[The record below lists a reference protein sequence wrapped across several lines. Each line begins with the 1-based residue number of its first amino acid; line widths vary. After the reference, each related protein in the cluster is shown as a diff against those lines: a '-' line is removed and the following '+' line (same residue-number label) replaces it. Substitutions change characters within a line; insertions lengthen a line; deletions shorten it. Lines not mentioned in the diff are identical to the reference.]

1 MRIDIRMP
9 VLKARVVLLVGDY
22 DIIKNSIPFS
32 INCFSNASYL
42 AKCAFKH
49 RDKPKDNLPFTAV
62 IHSRSSALSVIAH
75 EAVHAAHFIQEAM
88 GIIPDFNNDELTAY
102 IVQYICE
109 KAEKPF
115 LPKTESKART
125 TNHKT

>member
-1 MRIDIRMP
+1 MKINIQMP

-22 DIIKNSIPFS
+22 ATIKDKIPFG
-32 INCFSNASYL
+32 INCFSNEGYL
-42 AKCAFKH
+42 ARCAFKH

-62 IHSRSSALSVIAH
+62 IHSRSGALSAIAH

-88 GIIPDFNNDELTAY
+88 GITPDFNNDELTAY

-115 LPKTESKART
+115 LLKTENRRRIA
-125 TNHKT
+125 NHKT